1 MSSPAWSVYEG
12 DWGSFC
18 DDADNVPP
26 FLALKGC
33 GLRQKCLLQRG
44 AQGAVY
50 LGEDADGNVFVVK
63 RLFTQRSE
71 FGVRGVSEGSL
82 REATLLTYIAE
93 RSKSLDP
100 EARFGVIRLERIVE
114 APFQELC
121 LILER
126 CAFDLSRMV
135 FYKRKRAHGGATG
148 FLPEAPT
155 RCPILA
161 KMNVIQYL
169 MRGILKILQFLH
181 EECHIIH
188 RDVKLGN
195 LLVGEDGRVR
205 LADFGSARFMHET
218 VEKMSDAKSG
228 EYTPISLRTTVIY
241 QAPECL
247 LGERS
252 YTAAVDMWAAGVVF
266 AELLLQQHLFHSC
279 SELAML
285 SDIWR
290 LLGTPSDDPS
300 LVRGEGAVTYAVRTE
315 STIAQKF
322 PESIVPAEGLDL
334 LKRMLETDPKKRITD
349 SEALRH
355 PFLCGPAVESGLEE
369 ARLLWNKKVEACMQ
383 ETVAQPAATGM
394 RSFYVDN
401 VEFDE
406 ESGENDDGDDDGEK
420 ATLPTCIGY
429 FPHIISDVDG
439 GQGI

>member
-26 FLALKGC
+26 TLALKGC

-82 REATLLTYIAE
+82 REATLLTYITE
-93 RSKSLDP
+93 RSRTLGP
-100 EARFGVIRLERIVE
+100 EPLFGVIRLERIVE

-126 CAFDLSRMV
+126 CAFNLSRMV
-135 FYKRKRAHGGATG
+135 LYSRKRPYGAAG
-148 FLPEAPT
+148 LFPETPT

-205 LADFGSARFMHET
+205 LADFGSARFMHEA
-218 VEKMSDAKSG
+218 VEKMSDARSG

-285 SDIWR
+285 SDIWK

-300 LVRGEGAVTYAVRTE
+300 FSSGEGAVTYAMRTE
-315 STIAQKF
+315 STIARKF
-322 PESIVPAEGLDL
+322 PERIVSAEGLDL
-334 LKRMLETDPKKRITD
+334 LKRMLETNPKKRITD

-355 PFLCGPAVESGLEE
+355 PFLCGPAVESGMEE
-369 ARLLWNKKVEACMQ
+369 ARRLWNKKVEACMQ
-383 ETVAQPAATGM
+383 ETVAQPAAMGM

-406 ESGENDDGDDDGEK
+406 ESGENDDGDGGI
-420 ATLPTCIGY
+420 ATLPTCLDC
-429 FPHIISDVDG
+429 FPHILSDVNG
-439 GQGI
+439 GYDI